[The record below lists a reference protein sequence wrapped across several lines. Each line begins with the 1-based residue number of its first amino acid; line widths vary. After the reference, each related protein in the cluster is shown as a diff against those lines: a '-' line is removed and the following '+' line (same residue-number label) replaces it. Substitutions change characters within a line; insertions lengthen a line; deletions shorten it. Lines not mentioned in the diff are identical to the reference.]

1 VPRLRRVDCSGPG
14 IRRRR
19 RGRSFSY
26 EGPAGEAVTDPE
38 ALARIR
44 GLAIPPAW
52 KDVWICP
59 IPTGHLQAVGTDAAG
74 RRQYLYHETWRTRRD
89 QAKFDHMLEFAHAL
103 PGLRERAA
111 EHLAQPGLT
120 RERVLACAT
129 RLLDRGFFRMGT
141 EGYAEQHQTYGLAT
155 IQKRHVRLDGDL
167 ITFDYAAKNGKR
179 RLASVLDP
187 AVREVVAQLKRRGG
201 GGPDLLA
208 FKQGRAWV
216 DVRSEDI
223 NAYIRE
229 QTGGDFTAKDF
240 RTWSAT
246 VLAAVALASSFP
258 ERAGRVCPT
267 RMRRACPSLSVGE
280 CDVDTRPA
288 LSARSRTARARAIS
302 RAVKEVAHYLG
313 NTPAVCRA
321 SSIDP
326 RLFDRYRS
334 GLTIA
339 GALEQLGRVDEPGEP
354 AHQGPIEEAV
364 RDLIEERHAPELDLT
379 NAPRAS

>member
-1 VPRLRRVDCSGPG
+1 MARIRRADCSGPG
-14 IRRRR
+14 MRRRR

-26 EGPAGEAVTDPE
+26 EAPTGEPITDTE
-38 ALARIR
+38 VLARIR
-44 GLAIPPAW
+44 GLGIPPAW

-59 IPTGHLQAVGTDAAG
+59 SPTGHLQAVGTDAAG
-74 RRQYLYHETWRTRRD
+74 RRQYLYHEAWRTRRD
-89 QAKFDHMLEFAHAL
+89 QEKFDHMLEFAHAL
-103 PGLRERAA
+103 PGLRKRGARPRAGLRKRAA
-111 EHLAQPGLT
+111 EHLATDGLT

-141 EGYAEQHQTYGLAT
+141 EGYADQNQTYGLAP
-155 IQKRHVRLDGDL
+155 IHKRHVRLDGDL
-167 ITFDYAAKNGKR
+167 ISFDYVSKSGKR

-187 AVREVVAQLKRRGG
+187 AVSEVVAQLKRRRG

-208 FKQGRAWV
+208 YRRGRVWA
-216 DVRSEDI
+216 DVRSDDI
-223 NAYIRE
+223 NAYIKQ

-258 ERAGRVCPT
+258 Q
-267 RMRRACPSLSVGE
+267 
-280 CDVDTRPA
+280 
-288 LSARSRTARARAIS
+288 ARSKTARARAIS

-321 SSIDP
+321 SYIDP
-326 RLFDRYRS
+326 RVAARYPS

-339 GALEQLGRVDEPGEP
+339 VAFEQLGEVGE
-354 AHQGPIEEAV
+354 
-364 RDLIEERHAPELDLT
+364 
-379 NAPRAS
+379 

>member
-1 VPRLRRVDCSGPG
+1 MARIRRVDCSGPG

-19 RGRSFSY
+19 RGRSFSC
-26 EGPAGEAVTDPE
+26 EEPDGRPVTDPE

-44 GLAIPPAW
+44 ALAVPPAW

-59 IPTGHLQAVGTDAAG
+59 IPSGHLQAVGTDAAG
-74 RRQYLYHETWRTRRD
+74 RRQYLYHEAWRTRREA
-89 QAKFDHMLEFAHAL
+89 AKFDHMLEFAHAL

-111 EHLAQPGLT
+111 EHLTQEGLT
-120 RERVLACAT
+120 PERVLACAT
-129 RLLDRGFFRMGT
+129 RLLDRGFFRMGS
-141 EGYAEQHQTYGLAT
+141 EGYAEQNQTYGLAT

-167 ITFDYAAKNGKR
+167 ISFDYVAKSGKR

-187 AVREVVAQLKRRGG
+187 AVSDVVAQLKRRRG

-208 FKQGRAWV
+208 YRRDGTWV

-223 NAYIRE
+223 NEYIKE
-229 QTGGDFTAKDF
+229 QTGGEFTAKDF

-258 ERAGRVCPT
+258 Q
-267 RMRRACPSLSVGE
+267 
-280 CDVDTRPA
+280 
-288 LSARSRTARARAIS
+288 ARSKTARARAIS

-321 SSIDP
+321 SYIDP
-326 RLFDRYRS
+326 RVFDRYRS

-339 GALEQLGRVDEPGEP
+339 DALEQLGQIDEPGEP

-364 RDLIEERHAPELDLT
+364 LDLIEEKHGPAPELDLT
-379 NAPRAS
+379 IVQRAG